1 MRIHQI
7 LCGAAAASLLAF
19 SASAQE
25 GQAAEAQGG
34 QYAEA
39 LTRIVADAR
48 AGTCSELMSAGVQL
62 ACQRRIDQIALTLER
77 FGDVQKITLLKAED
91 RGGVLYET
99 YELGFVDGFTMTWII
114 GGLYDGQFST
124 AYSEDG

>member
-7 LCGAAAASLLAF
+7 LCGVAAASVLAF
-19 SASAQE
+19 SASAQD

-34 QYAEA
+34 RYAEA

-48 AGTCSELMSAGVQL
+48 AGNCSDLMSAGVQL
-62 ACQRRIDQIALTLER
+62 ACQRRIQQIALTLER
-77 FGDVQKITLLKAED
+77 FGDVQKITLLKSEE
-91 RGGVLYET
+91 RGGGLYET

-114 GGLYDGQFST
+114 GGLHDGQFST
-124 AYSEDG
+124 AFSEDG

>member
-7 LCGAAAASLLAF
+7 LCGVAAASLLAF

-39 LTRIVADAR
+39 LTRILADAR
-48 AGTCSELMSAGVQL
+48 VGTCSELMSAGVQL
-62 ACQRRIDQIALTLER
+62 ACQRRIHSITLMLER
-77 FGDVQKITLLKAED
+77 FGDIQKITLVKSEE
-91 RGGVLYET
+91 RGGGLYET
-99 YELGFVDGFTMTWII
+99 YELGFVDGFKMTWVI
-114 GGLYDGQFST
+114 GGLQDGQFST

>member
-7 LCGAAAASLLAF
+7 LCAVAAVSLLAV

-25 GQAAEAQGG
+25 VPPGEPPAG

-62 ACQRRIDQIALTLER
+62 ACQRRIEQIALTLER
-77 FGDVQKITLLKAED
+77 FGAIQTITLLKSEE
-91 RGGVLYET
+91 RGGGLYET
-99 YELGFVDGFTMTWII
+99 YELGFVDGFKMTWII
-114 GGLYDGQFST
+114 GGLHDGQFTT

>member
-7 LCGAAAASLLAF
+7 LCMAAAAALLAF
-19 SASAQE
+19 PASAQD

-34 QYAEA
+34 RYAEA
-39 LTRIVADAR
+39 LTRIVTDAR

-62 ACQRRIDQIALTLER
+62 ACQRRIQQIALTLER
-77 FGDVQKITLLKAED
+77 FGDVQKITLLKAEE

-99 YELGFVDGFTMTWII
+99 YELGFVDGFKMTWII
-114 GGLYDGQFST
+114 GGLHDGQFTT

>member
-7 LCGAAAASLLAF
+7 LCGVAAASLLAF
-19 SASAQE
+19 SVSAQE

-34 QYAEA
+34 KYAEA
-39 LTRIVADAR
+39 LTRIVTDAR
-48 AGTCSELMSAGVQL
+48 AGICSELMSAGVQL
-62 ACQRRIDQIALTLER
+62 ACQRRIEQIALTLER
-77 FGDVQKITLLKAED
+77 FGDVQKITLLKSDD

-114 GGLYDGQFST
+114 GGLRDGQFST
-124 AYSEDG
+124 AFSEDG

>member
-7 LCGAAAASLLAF
+7 LCMAAAAALLAF
-19 SASAQE
+19 PTSAQD

-39 LTRIVADAR
+39 LTRIVTDAR

-62 ACQRRIDQIALTLER
+62 ACQRRIQQIALTLER
-77 FGDVQKITLLKAED
+77 FGDVQKITLLKAEE

-99 YELGFVDGFTMTWII
+99 YELGFVDGFKMTWII
-114 GGLYDGQFST
+114 GGLHDGQFTT